1 MIVLFKLWMID
12 PSEFGDHVV
21 IDLCAKSFLLVGSKG
36 EENLIE
42 CDTTDEFMGVL
53 KVCKEYLKADQIEYA
68 DLSLK

>member
-1 MIVLFKLWMID
+1 MVD
-12 PSEFGDHVV
+12 PSEFVDRVV
-21 IDLCAKSFLLVGSKG
+21 IDLCAKSFLLIGSMK

-53 KVCKEYLKADQIEYA
+53 KVCKEYLKTEQIEYA

>member
-12 PSEFGDHVV
+12 PTEFVDRVI
-21 IDLCAKSFLLVGSKG
+21 IDLCAKSFLLLGS
-36 EENLIE
+36 EEDEKLIQ

-53 KVCKEYLKADQIEYA
+53 KVCNEYLKADQIEYA